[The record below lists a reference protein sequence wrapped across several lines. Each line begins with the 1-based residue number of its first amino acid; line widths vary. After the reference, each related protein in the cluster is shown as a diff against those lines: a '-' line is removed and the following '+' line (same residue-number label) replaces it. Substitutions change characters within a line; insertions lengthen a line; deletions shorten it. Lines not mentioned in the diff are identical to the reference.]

1 MPARAGLSTSVQ
13 RSPSNTAKSTMNEK
27 ILKTLDGVYLACI
40 WSAGIA
46 IFFMSIIIP
55 VGVFARYVLGF
66 GAQWPEPIAMILMVI
81 FTFLGAAASYRAG
94 AHIAVAMLTARLP
107 AALQKKCVFLVDFCM
122 VAICLFGVVYGTK
135 LCLGTM
141 AQNLAEL
148 PWLPVG
154 FTYAPLPLGA
164 LLTLIFVVEKI
175 IFGSQHAR
183 AVVTFDHSLEESGTT
198 EADTTIA
205 GA

>member
-1 MPARAGLSTSVQ
+1 MRK
-13 RSPSNTAKSTMNEK
+13 N

-55 VGVFARYVLGF
+55 MGVFARYVLGF
-66 GAQWPEPIAMILMVI
+66 GAQWPEPVAIMLMVV

-94 AHIAVAMLTARLP
+94 AHIAVAMLTDRL
-107 AALQKKCVFLVDFCM
+107 AAGLRKQCVVLVDLFM
-122 VAICLFGVVYGTK
+122 AAICLFGVVYGTK

-141 AQNLAEL
+141 GQTLAEL

-154 FTYAPLPLGA
+154 ITYAPLPLGA
-164 LLTLIFVVEKI
+164 FLTLIFVVEKMV
-175 IFGSQHAR
+175 FGSQHER
-183 AVVTFDHSLEESGTT
+183 AVVRFDHSLEESESTT
-198 EADTTIA
+198 A

>member
-1 MPARAGLSTSVQ
+1 MRDSL
-13 RSPSNTAKSTMNEK
+13 
-27 ILKTLDGVYLACI
+27 LKTFDMLYLACI

-66 GAQWPEPIAMILMVI
+66 GAQWPEPIAILLMVV
-81 FTFLGAAASYRAG
+81 FTFLGAAAAYRAG
-94 AHIAVAMLTARLP
+94 AHISVAMLTDRLS
-107 AALQKKCVFLVDFCM
+107 ASSQKLCMHAVNVSMLV
-122 VAICLFGVVYGTK
+122 ICLFGVVYGTK

-141 AQNLAEL
+141 GQNLAEL

-154 FTYAPLPLGA
+154 LTYSPLPLGA
-164 LLTLIFVVEKI
+164 FFTLLFVIERIF
-175 IFGSQHAR
+175 FGSQHLR
-183 AVVTFDHSLEESGTT
+183 SVVRFDHGLEESEVTT
-198 EADTTIA
+198 A

>member
-1 MPARAGLSTSVQ
+1 MRK
-13 RSPSNTAKSTMNEK
+13 N
-27 ILKTLDGVYLACI
+27 ILETLDGVYLACI

-55 VGVFARYVLGF
+55 MGVFARYVLGF
-66 GAQWPEPIAMILMVI
+66 GAQWPEPVAIMLMVV

-94 AHIAVAMLTARLP
+94 AHIAVAMLTDRL
-107 AALQKKCVFLVDFCM
+107 AAGLRKQCVVLVDLFM
-122 VAICLFGVVYGTK
+122 AAICLFGVVYGTK

-141 AQNLAEL
+141 GQTLAEL

-154 FTYAPLPLGA
+154 ITYAPLPLGA
-164 LLTLIFVVEKI
+164 FLTLIFVVEKMV
-175 IFGSQHAR
+175 FGSQHER
-183 AVVTFDHSLEESGTT
+183 AVVRFDHSLEESESTM
-198 EADTTIA
+198 A

>member
-1 MPARAGLSTSVQ
+1 MR
-13 RSPSNTAKSTMNEK
+13 KK
-27 ILKTLDGVYLACI
+27 ILETLDGVYLACI
-40 WSAGIA
+40 WSAGVA

-66 GAQWPEPIAMILMVI
+66 GAQWPEPIAIMLMVV

-94 AHIAVAMLTARLP
+94 AHIAVAMLTDRLP
-107 AALQKKCVFLVDFCM
+107 IALQKQCVVMVDVCMAAICVF
-122 VAICLFGVVYGTK
+122 GVFYGTK

-141 AQNLAEL
+141 EQTLAEL

-154 FTYAPLPLGA
+154 VTYAPLPLGA
-164 LLTLIFVVEKI
+164 LLTLVFVIEKI
-175 IFGSQHAR
+175 VFGSQHAR
-183 AVVTFDHSLEESGTT
+183 AVVRFDHSLEETDA
-198 EADTTIA
+198 EVA

>member
-1 MPARAGLSTSVQ
+1 MR
-13 RSPSNTAKSTMNEK
+13 EK
-27 ILKTLDGVYLACI
+27 ILKMLDGVYLACI

-66 GAQWPEPIAMILMVI
+66 GAQWPEPIAILLMVV
-81 FTFLGAAASYRAG
+81 FTFLGAAAAYRAG
-94 AHIAVAMLTARLP
+94 AHIAVAMLTDRLP
-107 AALQKKCVFLVDFCM
+107 GALKQLCVGLVDVAM
-122 VAICLFGVVYGTK
+122 MAICLFGVIYGTK

-141 AQNLAEL
+141 GQNLAEL

-154 FTYAPLPLGA
+154 VTYAPLPLGA
-164 LLTLIFVVEKI
+164 LLTLLFVIEKTV
-175 IFGSQHAR
+175 FGSQHDR
-183 AVVTFDHSLEESGTT
+183 AVVRFDHSLEE
-198 EADTTIA
+198 AVPVA

>member
-1 MPARAGLSTSVQ
+1 
-13 RSPSNTAKSTMNEK
+13 MNEK
-27 ILKTLDGVYLACI
+27 ILKALDGVYLACI
-40 WSAGIA
+40 WSAGVA

-94 AHIAVAMLTARLP
+94 AHIAVAMLTDRLP
-107 AALQKKCVFLVDFCM
+107 ASLQKQSEWLVDIFM
-122 VAICLFGVVYGTK
+122 VIICLFGVVYGTK
-135 LCLGTM
+135 LSLGTM

-164 LLTLIFVVEKI
+164 LLTLMFVVEKMV
-175 IFGSQHAR
+175 FGSQHKR
-183 AVVTFDHSLEESGTT
+183 AVVTFDHSLEESSAPHAATPV
-198 EADTTIA
+198 A